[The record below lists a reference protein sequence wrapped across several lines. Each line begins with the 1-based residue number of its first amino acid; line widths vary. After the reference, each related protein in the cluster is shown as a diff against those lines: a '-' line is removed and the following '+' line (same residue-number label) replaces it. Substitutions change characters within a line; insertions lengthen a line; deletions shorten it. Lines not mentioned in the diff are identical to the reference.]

1 MNEIIQIKWKFRVVC
16 QNWGEKLMSN
26 LFHIWFLVCRHF
38 YRLYHWIFTA
48 KIFEQSRLLLIF
60 LWNYINLI
68 LSTKTNVINY
78 LNSLL
83 TPSTNT
89 LSTSER
95 VFECNS
101 LQKKIGVD
109 DSSCGLF
116 LTLDVF
122 GTSTFSAKWFL
133 LICKWA
139 HVNVLVWYKTHFQQH
154 FELIFFQ
161 F

>member
-1 MNEIIQIKWKFRVVC
+1 MNKIIQIKWKFRVVC

-38 YRLYHWIFTA
+38 YCLHHWIFTA
-48 KIFEQSRLLLIF
+48 KIFEQSRFLLIL

-101 LQKKIGVD
+101 WWKKLV
-109 DSSCGLF
+109 
-116 LTLDVF
+116 LTIQVAVCFWHLMYSAHRRLAPS
-122 GTSTFSAKWFL
+122 GFS
-133 LICKWA
+133 
-139 HVNVLVWYKTHFQQH
+139 
-154 FELIFFQ
+154 
-161 F
+161 